1 MIAKTDI
8 LLLLTELE
16 KKGVS
21 TKDDITKLMSS
32 PSIPLDIL
40 KKINNHMTLDIVN
53 FYEKIRKSYND
64 KKSKLFINIM
74 RADENILED
83 NPKTIL
89 TTLTGLLNQI
99 LQYSPV
105 DRTMFYNHMRCNEI
119 IEVLNIYFKTYNLDP
134 AIQLLKLFKA
144 DQKVLSMINSK

>member
-40 KKINNHMTLDIVN
+40 KKINSHMTLDIVN
-53 FYEKIRKSYND
+53 FYEKIRKSYNN

-74 RADENILED
+74 RADENVLD
-83 NPKTIL
+83 DDPKTVL

-99 LQYSPV
+99 LQFSPTN
-105 DRTMFYNHMRCNEI
+105 RTMFYSHMRCNEI
-119 IEVLNIYFKTYNLDP
+119 IDVLNIYFKSYNLEP
-134 AIQLLKLFKA
+134 CLALLKLFKA
-144 DQKVLSMINSK
+144 DIKVSEMLKND